1 MSASSPSTKPI
12 HATKL
17 SLRWRTHRASVEAVA
32 GTEVAESDIGAGAAE
47 VVTGALA
54 AKAVTGTEA
63 VEAAIGAASG
73 ERLGRS
79 GTAGMEEA
87 SSPAMAEY
95 PGGTG
100 KQPAGKTAPNIVG
113 LHSVL
118 ILMFR
123 GAARRYNQ
131 TGVCGCDPWS
141 MTFDT
146 PATANARL
154 RDDTK

>member
-1 MSASSPSTKPI
+1 MAG
-12 HATKL
+12 
-17 SLRWRTHRASVEAVA
+17 VA
-32 GTEVAESDIGAGAAE
+32 MVS
-47 VVTGALA
+47 TGALA
-54 AKAVTGTEA
+54 AKFVPGADA
-63 VEAAIGAASG
+63 VETVTVAAGG
-73 ERLGRS
+73 EGQGRS
-79 GTAGMEEA
+79 GAAGMESV

-118 ILMFR
+118 ILMLR
-123 GAARRYNQ
+123 GAARRYNRA
-131 TGVCGCDPWS
+131 GVCGCDPWS
-141 MTFDT
+141 MTFET